1 MLECENAFWTFSLA
15 VYARPGVADE
25 CLLLQSKLNV
35 DVNVLLFCAWL
46 GAEKKV
52 ALGEAAFA
60 AIDAQV
66 ERWHNTVVYPL
77 RAVRQSMKSLSELS
91 NQEAIDLRKTI
102 GSMELRAEQIEQAL
116 LFKVVDEVAGG
127 SIASVQDAIS
137 LNVSAYLKRHGAT
150 LNDATLPTCLIAEAA
165 LSSRR

>member
-15 VYARPGVADE
+15 LYARPGVADE
-25 CLLLQSKLNV
+25 CLLLQSNLNI

-46 GAEKKV
+46 GAEKQV
-52 ALGEAAFA
+52 ALGDAAFV

-66 ERWHNTVVYPL
+66 ERWHNTVVRPL

-91 NQEAIDLRKTI
+91 NQEAFDLRKNV

-116 LFKVVDEVAGG
+116 LFEVANKIAQGG
-127 SIASVQDAIS
+127 TAAHDAVEA
-137 LNVSAYLKRHGAT
+137 NVSSYLRRHTAAT
-150 LNDATLPTCLIAEAA
+150 DDVTLPRRLIAEAA
-165 LSSRR
+165 G